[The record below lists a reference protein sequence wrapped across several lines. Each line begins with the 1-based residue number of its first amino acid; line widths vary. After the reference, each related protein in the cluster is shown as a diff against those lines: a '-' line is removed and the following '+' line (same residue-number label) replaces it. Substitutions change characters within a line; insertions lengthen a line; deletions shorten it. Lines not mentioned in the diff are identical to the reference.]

1 MNYESQLFEI
11 APSIREVMLS
21 SKRLNNGSFLRGRTG
36 WIRRGIKNPES
47 IYEHSCKVAL
57 AAFYLF
63 GNNEALELGA
73 IHDFP
78 EIFEVD
84 HIPWEIDNLEKMSRE
99 YAVMRKLK
107 EILPNGN
114 HWYNVWDK
122 YETRTGIGELVYEL
136 DKICPVIQAIEYLPD
151 YPNNDLEEF
160 YSYTKKKIRN
170 PKLLTLLDEMWLK
183 REEHT
188 KNVYQGYFD
197 K

>member
-151 YPNNDLEEF
+151 YPNNDL
-160 YSYTKKKIRN
+160 
-170 PKLLTLLDEMWLK
+170 
-183 REEHT
+183 
-188 KNVYQGYFD
+188 
-197 K
+197 

>member
-1 MNYESQLFEI
+1 
-11 APSIREVMLS
+11 
-21 SKRLNNGSFLRGRTG
+21 
-36 WIRRGIKNPES
+36 
-47 IYEHSCKVAL
+47 
-57 AAFYLF
+57 
-63 GNNEALELGA
+63 
-73 IHDFP
+73 
-78 EIFEVD
+78 
-84 HIPWEIDNLEKMSRE
+84 
-99 YAVMRKLK
+99 MRKLK

-188 KNVYQGYFD
+188 KNVYQVYFD
-197 K
+197 KLKKIQIN